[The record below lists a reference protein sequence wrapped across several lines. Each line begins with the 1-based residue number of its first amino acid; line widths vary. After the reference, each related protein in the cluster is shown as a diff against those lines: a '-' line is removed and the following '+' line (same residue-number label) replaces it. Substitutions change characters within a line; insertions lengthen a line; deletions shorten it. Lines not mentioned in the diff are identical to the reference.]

1 MAVLVHDVM
10 YENGQLIS
18 CSRKAIV
25 MAVLVHDVMYEDGHS
40 VWLWPLSYIVS
51 DSGHK

>member
-10 YENGQLIS
+10 YESGQLIS

-40 VWLWPLSYIVS
+40 VMAMAALV
-51 DSGHK
+51 HRVR

>member
-1 MAVLVHDVM
+1 MAVLVHDIM

-40 VWLWPLSYIVS
+40 VMAMAALV
-51 DSGHK
+51 HRVR

>member
-40 VWLWPLSYIVS
+40 VMAMAALV
-51 DSGHK
+51 HRVR